1 MDRKRKW
8 DEPAEAAGATAQS
21 AEGDTPLK
29 AVKTEEGASTRSA
42 SHEGGGG
49 GGVDKAAEAAGQSLG
64 RFPWDGEGDE
74 DREWGLGSGDA
85 TTACALW
92 RRGRLGGG
100 DYTPLR

>member
-8 DEPAEAAGATAQS
+8 DEPAEAAGAGTQS

-49 GGVDKAAEAAGQSLG
+49 GADKAAEAAG
-64 RFPWDGEGDE
+64 
-74 DREWGLGSGDA
+74 
-85 TTACALW
+85 
-92 RRGRLGGG
+92 
-100 DYTPLR
+100 